1 MMEAES
7 EECLRG
13 VIADARRL
21 IDADDWTAAY
31 VRLLKL
37 NYCDRA
43 ANCAVADDC
52 ARIRDLFRRNI
63 ERIQQT
69 GQKAVG

>member
-1 MMEAES
+1 MMDDS

-13 VIADARRL
+13 VIADARRS

-43 ANCAVADDC
+43 ASCTVAADC
-52 ARIRDLFRRNI
+52 TRIRDLFRRNI
-63 ERIQQT
+63 ERIQQN
-69 GQKAVG
+69 GQMAAG